1 MRISDW
7 SSVVCSSDLYEA
19 ARARHQLEVAR
30 LQLQVNGAAGEA
42 GLLQAARH
50 LLAERPELFQELG
63 GGGNVVLEG
72 GFGGDALGR
81 FVRVHVARVLA
92 AGEAV
97 EALADAAV
105 ARPQLH
111 FLQRQQVAPQGC
123 TVARQGRAERLSNE
137 IRN

>member
-72 GFGGDALGR
+72 GFGGY
-81 FVRVHVARVLA
+81 ARTEERCV
-92 AGEAV
+92 GK
-97 EALADAAV
+97 
-105 ARPQLH
+105 
-111 FLQRQQVAPQGC
+111 GC
-123 TVARQGRAERLSNE
+123 VSTCSSRWSP
-137 IRN
+137 